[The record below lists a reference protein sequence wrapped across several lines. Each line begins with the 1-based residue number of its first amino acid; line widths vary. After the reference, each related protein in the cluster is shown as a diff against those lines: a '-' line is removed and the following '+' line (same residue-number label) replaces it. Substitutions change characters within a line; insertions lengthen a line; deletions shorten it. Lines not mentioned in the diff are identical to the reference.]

1 MELPMKTIA
10 HSNIAKR
17 FGATI
22 ALTVIAVLV
31 GSMTPAAGGKH
42 GGGGGKHGGHHGGHH
57 QPQKPPKNPAPM
69 PKNPGPIG
77 PLPRPTSQP
86 MPAPQRPDVVVTRD
100 HRAPKTTT
108 TSGGGIKVTSTP
120 VVRDHRATPVV
131 RDHRATP
138 VVRDHRATPVATS
151 TARPRTTTVKVAG
164 VKVLSVK
171 TKGKAC
177 VGSYCL

>member
-1 MELPMKTIA
+1 MKTIA
-10 HSNIAKR
+10 HSTIATR
-17 FGATI
+17 FGAI
-22 ALTVIAVLV
+22 CALAVAGALLA
-31 GSMTPAAGGKH
+31 GSITPAAAHKH
-42 GGGGGKHGGHHGGHH
+42 GGGGGKHGGHH
-57 QPQKPPKNPAPM
+57 QPQKPPKNPGPIG

-77 PLPRPTSQP
+77 PLPRPTSEP
-86 MPAPQRPDVVVTRD
+86 SMPKRPDVVISRD
-100 HRAPKTTT
+100 HRVPKTTT

-120 VVRDHRATPVV
+120 VVRDHR
-131 RDHRATP
+131 RTP